1 MATGKKKKSKAGGK
15 APVQVHTKTKTRAL
29 PRPATVSSAKESKGR
44 KSKVGGDRRPVF
56 RPVFDS
62 PYRCLWPSIPSTKG
76 AEWSSKLC
84 SSIASIGIRHRKIRK
99 QCAQAHVKST
109 PSSSPDGSKKRKL
122 SETDTI
128 KTNKDLPQTPLVLKH
143 LSIGMSSVVRALRQA
158 RSGLEEESGPRPIL
172 VVFCCKADVSP
183 AHLIDHL
190 PALAR
195 QAEVRIITLPK
206 GSEESLSRALGC
218 SRVSVIAIKASLLQ
232 EDSKDIDVEDKDI
245 MSLKDLCADDD
256 ADQI

>member
-1 MATGKKKKSKAGGK
+1 MELQA
-15 APVQVHTKTKTRAL
+15 VQVRGYCLSYKGMVGDCELLSRC
-29 PRPATVSSAKESKGR
+29 PRLIL
-44 KSKVGGDRRPVF
+44 F
-56 RPVFDS
+56 S
-62 PYRCLWPSIPSTKG
+62 PPPPPLSYL
-76 AEWSSKLC
+76 A

-218 SRVSVIAIKASLLQ
+218 SRVSVIAIKVGRSRSHEEERMMNAPVILSALTHPNHNAGFSTAGGFQ
-232 EDSKDIDVEDKDI
+232 GH
-245 MSLKDLCADDD
+245 
-256 ADQI
+256 